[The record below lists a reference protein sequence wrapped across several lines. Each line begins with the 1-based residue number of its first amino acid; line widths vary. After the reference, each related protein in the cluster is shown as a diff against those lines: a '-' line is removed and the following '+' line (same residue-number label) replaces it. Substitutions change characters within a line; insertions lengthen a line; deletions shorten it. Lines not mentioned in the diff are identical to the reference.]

1 MGHVR
6 VQLRNVEHLLRSENL
21 TMKGKPLFLC
31 APLRF
36 QFHNQLSSLMDKLT
50 TASDGPVSS
59 LQQVLR
65 FQTQRCSHCRAPL
78 AVQAGARSSLG
89 HRRPRA
95 EPEPMMWKQYIFLR
109 RVPSLDRFKLL
120 RWMAYG
126 CALVSPRLSNR

>member
-50 TASDGPVSS
+50 TRALQAQVEAAVRTAFAS
-59 LQQVLR
+59 
-65 FQTQRCSHCRAPL
+65 
-78 AVQAGARSSLG
+78 
-89 HRRPRA
+89 RP
-95 EPEPMMWKQYIFLR
+95 ETF
-109 RVPSLDRFKLL
+109 
-120 RWMAYG
+120 
-126 CALVSPRLSNR
+126 

>member
-50 TASDGPVSS
+50 T
-59 LQQVLR
+59 
-65 FQTQRCSHCRAPL
+65 RAL
-78 AVQAGARSSLG
+78 AGAG
-89 HRRPRA
+89 H
-95 EPEPMMWKQYIFLR
+95 K
-109 RVPSLDRFKLL
+109 SKLSKIL
-120 RWMAYG
+120 TLQRT
-126 CALVSPRLSNR
+126 LIN